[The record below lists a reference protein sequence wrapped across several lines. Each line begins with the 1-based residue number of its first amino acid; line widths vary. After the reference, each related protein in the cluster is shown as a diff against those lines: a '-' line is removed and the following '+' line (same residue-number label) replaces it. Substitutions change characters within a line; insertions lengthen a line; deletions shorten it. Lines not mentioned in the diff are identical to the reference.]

1 MFSLVIGATSL
12 EHAYAALESFNATDP
27 TEKGNEYKILSALN
41 FNQLYQVPNSLG
53 MLIVLFYV
61 LIYMRATQEERDE
74 DLEAQ
79 AEDKLDN
86 EDDEEEAEQMQQ
98 EGEAISGEAFAS
110 EEKQLKA

>member
-1 MFSLVIGATSL
+1 
-12 EHAYAALESFNATDP
+12 
-27 TEKGNEYKILSALN
+27 
-41 FNQLYQVPNSLG
+41 
-53 MLIVLFYV
+53 
-61 LIYMRATQEERDE
+61 MRATQEERDE

>member
-1 MFSLVIGATSL
+1 MFSIVIGATSL
-12 EHAYAALESFNATDP
+12 DHATDALSSF
-27 TEKGNEYKILSALN
+27 EGDGENNEYKLLSALN
-41 FNQLYQVPNSLG
+41 FNQLYQVPNALG
-53 MLIVLFYV
+53 MLIVLFNV

-79 AEDKLDN
+79 AENKLDN

>member
-1 MFSLVIGATSL
+1 MFSIVIGATSL
-12 EHAYAALESFNATDP
+12 DHATDALKSFRGGP
-27 TEKGNEYKILSALN
+27 AEKGNEYKLLSALN
-41 FNQLYQVPNSLG
+41 FNQLYQVPNALG
-53 MLIVLFYV
+53 MLIVLFNV

-98 EGEAISGEAFAS
+98 EGEAISGEPFAS

>member
-61 LIYMRATQEERDE
+61 LIYMRATQEEREEDLE

-86 EDDEEEAEQMQQ
+86 EDDEEEAEKMQQ
-98 EGEAISGEAFAS
+98 EGDAISGEPFAS
-110 EEKQLKA
+110 

>member
-1 MFSLVIGATSL
+1 
-12 EHAYAALESFNATDP
+12 
-27 TEKGNEYKILSALN
+27 
-41 FNQLYQVPNSLG
+41 

-61 LIYMRATQEERDE
+61 LIYMRATQEERDEDLE

-98 EGEAISGEAFAS
+98 EGEDISGEPFAS
-110 EEKQLKA
+110 EDKQLKN